1 MFPDRRKTLLRIT
14 GGAGRVAPW
23 LFCAA
28 MVAGQAPAA
37 LQDTV
42 GRLGDFDY
50 TVRME
55 ASRTIRRA
63 DPAVVAPILRD
74 AAAGHSDSYVQ
85 FRSVVLLYGLEG
97 ERARSVFDDALDHSN
112 DRVRAAA
119 YEYFEQ
125 FPSAAVVPTL
135 LAALDTETS
144 EFVRPYLVRALAAS
158 DETAEVRR
166 RLTRD
171 IDQGQ
176 GYFRG
181 AVIEALGDF
190 RAVYAVD
197 PLLRIAADEG
207 PLRDDALLALGKI
220 GDRRALDTL
229 SRAQTQA
236 DERFQPVVSAA
247 ACLLGVDCENQV
259 GYIIEALNYAAQS
272 SDDQARELLRNAT
285 TGLGALA
292 SAGDRRAL
300 TALFEAG
307 ISAPD
312 PARAPIAIALG
323 TVAFRNPTVVREA
336 LHDASATGLPVDE
349 LLLLR
354 DAFDLLDEDFAEERF
369 YVLMRGDYW
378 AADDD
383 STSQVLAERA
393 IAILEF

>member
-1 MFPDRRKTLLRIT
+1 MAAQTPATLH
-14 GGAGRVAPW
+14 
-23 LFCAA
+23 
-28 MVAGQAPAA
+28 
-37 LQDTV
+37 DTV

-50 TVRME
+50 DVRMD
-55 ASRTIRRA
+55 ASRAIRRA
-63 DPAVVAPILRD
+63 DPAIVVPMLRE
-74 AAAGHSDSYVQ
+74 AVLRHSDSYVQ

-97 ERARSVFDDALDHSN
+97 QRARSVFDDALDSSN

-135 LAALDTETS
+135 LAGLDTETS

-158 DETAEVRR
+158 DETNEVRR
-166 RLTRD
+166 ELTRD

-190 RAVYAVD
+190 GAVYAVD
-197 PLLRIAADEG
+197 SLLRIAADDG

-220 GDRRALDTL
+220 GDGRALDTL
-229 SRAQTQA
+229 SRARAQA
-236 DERFQPVVSAA
+236 DQRLQPVVSAA
-247 ACLLGVDCENQV
+247 ACLLEIDCESQV
-259 GYIIEALNYAAQS
+259 GYIIDALNYAATS
-272 SDDQARELLRNAT
+272 SDDQTQELLRNAT
-285 TGLGALA
+285 AGLAALA
-292 SAGDRRAL
+292 GAGNRRAL

-323 TVAFRNPTVVREA
+323 TVAFRNPTAVREA
-336 LHDASATGLPVDE
+336 LHDAGAIGLPIDE

-378 AADDD
+378 EAGDDP
-383 STSQVLAERA
+383 TRQLVAERA
-393 IAILEF
+393 IDILEF